1 MALETVA
8 VKTATDAAT
17 QAVRAADSALKKFWS
32 VLDAA
37 AEKTP
42 PSETMTQK
50 GIQSM
55 QGQGS

>member
-17 QAVRAADSALKKFWS
+17 QTVRAADSALKKFWS

-37 AEKTP
+37 AEKGDVD
-42 PSETMTQK
+42 MK
-50 GIQSM
+50 RLFG
-55 QGQGS
+55 

>member
-17 QAVRAADSALKKFWS
+17 QTVRAADSARKKFWS

-37 AEKTP
+37 AEKKP
-42 PSETMTQK
+42 PSETMPQK

-55 QGQGS
+55 QGQAG

>member
-1 MALETVA
+1 
-8 VKTATDAAT
+8 
-17 QAVRAADSALKKFWS
+17 VRAVDSALKKFWS

-37 AEKTP
+37 AEKKP

-55 QGQGS
+55 QGQAG